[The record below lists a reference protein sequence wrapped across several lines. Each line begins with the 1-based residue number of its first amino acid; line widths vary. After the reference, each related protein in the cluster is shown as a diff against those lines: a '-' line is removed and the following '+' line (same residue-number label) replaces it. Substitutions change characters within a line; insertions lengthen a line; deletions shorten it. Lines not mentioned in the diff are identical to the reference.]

1 MLPLSNANQS
11 LLDQTSSNMMLSL
24 MTTVFLGDMITIMVS
39 NDGSDDGGAG
49 RDE

>member
-1 MLPLSNANQS
+1 
-11 LLDQTSSNMMLSL
+11 

-49 RDE
+49 RDEWDFDTGEDYANPKLY